1 MGDYTLQDK
10 LSIIAGSSMLIFIII
25 GLVAYV
31 ALSIIANWRLFKKAG
46 RPGILS
52 LIPSYHIFVEMK
64 IISGKSWTALLY
76 FVPPIAPVYHIIN
89 SIRLVVCYNGTI
101 LLGVLAIFFNPIVR
115 MVLAFS
121 EDSVYNGPKTIS
133 QTFSKMEN
141 EI

>member
-52 LIPSYHIFVEMK
+52 LIPFYHIFVEMK
-64 IISGKSWTALLY
+64 IIIGKSWTALLY
-76 FVPPIAPVYHIIN
+76 LIPPIAPIYLIIN
-89 SIRLVVCYNGTI
+89 KIRFVICYNGTI
-101 LLGVLAIFFNPIVR
+101 LLGVLAVIFNPIVR

-121 EDSVYNGPKTIS
+121 EDSVYTGPKSIS